1 MGLIPFTQLKDN
13 FPKPKNIKTNM
24 TYTIKA
30 NLTDKHEYTQI
41 IPSIFGISDLA
52 SMLVLCCLCLSTLGI
67 GGLT

>member
-1 MGLIPFTQLKDN
+1 
-13 FPKPKNIKTNM
+13 M

-52 SMLVLCCLCLSTLGI
+52 SMLVYCVCLVLEVWLKDQVAVLRRIELLTLA
-67 GGLT
+67 